1 MPQGGDFYP
10 LSLDPPTWLEAETAQ
25 VGELLVNVSHSVVV
39 EATEPV
45 AGLNTACEQK
55 EINSPVCGWP
65 HVPSFGIGP
74 SWLHRNVKMTIS

>member
-10 LSLDPPTWLEAETAQ
+10 LSLDPPTWLKAETAQ

-45 AGLNTACEQK
+45 AGLNTACEQ
-55 EINSPVCGWP
+55 
-65 HVPSFGIGP
+65 
-74 SWLHRNVKMTIS
+74 